1 MKSDKLSSASRHTA
15 PRARSRAFALVAIAA
30 VGIGG
35 LTACSSSAESA
46 VSDDILD
53 GIPVID
59 DCPEPADVTI
69 WALQNS
75 EAQADLDSAMAKAFE
90 EQCEG
95 SKITYQYY
103 TGEALN
109 EKVTTIMVAGTPPTV
124 IQPTDPNAMKPYF
137 DSGQLLTADDVLNKA
152 DPDWHSKFLASALK
166 RTQLDGDDTVY
177 GFPAWGASPLL
188 LWYNKDVFKDVGIDE
203 PPQTLDELNED
214 IEIIKDAGIIP
225 IALGNADKSP
235 STFWAQYLTER
246 EGGTAPMEAVR
257 AGEPGAWSDP
267 AFIEGLTQLQ
277 QMAENGAFGVGFD
290 STGNQNGAD
299 RALFYTGKAAMMLS
313 NANFISKVAS
323 AAPEF
328 VESGAVGQ
336 AEVPKGKQDENTLVG
351 NPSVNYFIT
360 AKSTEA
366 QQQVIASYFTNI
378 LASDAYAEGLASV
391 GVTPATTGADG
402 LMPDTPIG
410 QAVGWSYDLASKSDL
425 QSVWTNSLGSYNT
438 VVQDNTAAIASGSM
452 TPQQFADEMN
462 KTLE

>member
-1 MKSDKLSSASRHTA
+1 
-15 PRARSRAFALVAIAA
+15 VAIAA

-103 TGEALN
+103 TADALN

-177 GFPAWGASPLL
+177 GFPAWGANPIL
-188 LWYNKDVFKDVGIDE
+188 LWYNKDAFKKAGIDA
-203 PPQTLDELNED
+203 PPATMEELDDD
-214 IEIIKDAGIIP
+214 IAALKDAGVIP

-246 EGGTAPMEAVR
+246 EGGTAPIDAVR
-257 AGEPGAWSDP
+257 AGEPDAWSDP
-267 AFIEGLTQLQ
+267 AILTAMAKLR
-277 QMAENGAFGVGFD
+277 QMAEDGAFGVGFD

-313 NANFISKVAS
+313 NASFISKVAS

-366 QQQVIASYFTNI
+366 EQKLIATFFTTM

-391 GVTPATTGADG
+391 GVTPATTGAEG
-402 LMPDTPIG
+402 LIPKSPIG
-410 QAVGWSYDLASKSDL
+410 DAVGWSYDLAAQKDL
-425 QSVWTNSLGSYNT
+425 QSVWANSLGNYNT
-438 VVQDNTAAIASGSM
+438 VVQENTSAIVSGSM

-462 KTLE
+462 KTIG